1 MENLNIAE
9 ILKNDL
15 PENVIEIIEI
25 LELLKMAL
33 NDTHDEIGEKLENI
47 YNDKQY
53 ETINNYV
60 TIAKKLDFY
69 DKQIDDFLDK
79 LYIEKPIEVDLD
91 EKTYLEIKKNY
102 PDLDKIDMDETKKYT
117 LYDDYTY
124 KTPYAFELKDSGLVI
139 SNSWK
144 QMLTNTC
151 KFLAEKDHDIILNFE
166 NIDEMNG
173 KKRKY
178 FTLPKKRVV

>member
-33 NDTHDEIGEKLENI
+33 NDTHDEIGENLENI

-91 EKTYLEIKKNY
+91 EKTYLEIKK
-102 PDLDKIDMDETKKYT
+102 I
-117 LYDDYTY
+117 
-124 KTPYAFELKDSGLVI
+124 TPI
-139 SNSWK
+139 
-144 QMLTNTC
+144 
-151 KFLAEKDHDIILNFE
+151 
-166 NIDEMNG
+166 
-173 KKRKY
+173 
-178 FTLPKKRVV
+178 